1 MANHESDE
9 HAGHGHLQLEY
20 QPALPLTL
28 GKTIIWLF
36 LSTEI
41 MFFAALIGM
50 YIVIRFGA
58 PTGTWPLPGDVHL
71 VEKIGAFNTFV
82 LICSSVTIVLCLEA
96 VKVSKPGLAKFWLLL
111 TLVLG
116 SLFLGVKGYE
126 YKSKFDHGIYP
137 AKPRSLI
144 HEKPDIYYV
153 AAVRDNLT
161 QQIEGFDAQIKDG
174 NASPEIEG
182 RRELCN
188 TILLGAVNWAERE
201 AADNT
206 KSDAQRQDAIVQ
218 LARLVLGPGHHHGG
232 GHSHDHPFAEAM
244 TRERKVVEAALK
256 PVSEEF
262 EKLQGLQ
269 NSNEDQAQKDSSE
282 ESGDAPA
289 QPAGSPPPALKQR
302 TDALRI
308 EKTRLD
314 DRVKAIDKLAK
325 LKNGINED
333 HHLRLPMV
341 IPSGN
346 MWASTYFFL
355 TGFHAIHV
363 LVGLIVFA
371 IGLCLQLTPER
382 AGFIENIGLY
392 WHFVDLVW
400 IFLFPLLYLF

>member
-1 MANHESDE
+1 
-9 HAGHGHLQLEY
+9 
-20 QPALPLTL
+20 
-28 GKTIIWLF
+28 
-36 LSTEI
+36 
-41 MFFAALIGM
+41 
-50 YIVIRFGA
+50 
-58 PTGTWPLPGDVHL
+58 
-71 VEKIGAFNTFV
+71 
-82 LICSSVTIVLCLEA
+82 
-96 VKVSKPGLAKFWLLL
+96 
-111 TLVLG
+111 

-371 IGLCLQLTPER
+371 IGLCL
-382 AGFIENIGLY
+382 
-392 WHFVDLVW
+392 
-400 IFLFPLLYLF
+400 